1 MRIHPKILL
10 TSLPLMIDLCEER
23 EEKTR
28 MKTKTQASKPRASS
42 KTEPTAAKKTRR
54 HPESSAQLTL
64 TGLKFTRRLA
74 FGGSLLKSSHA
85 KEARPLSSKKAL
97 HIVLRSDWATG
108 PRSFLKFERII
119 QNTLLKLGRR
129 HGVRVYRVANAGNHL
144 HLLVRFTQ
152 RRGLQ
157 NFLRASTGLI
167 ARKVLGAER
176 GRAMKWDSYLA
187 PGRSL
192 ESSSPAANAA
202 RGSNAKRN
210 SGSTPHHAPHSSP
223 RPKPLIPAGQS
234 FWSQR
239 PFTRIV
245 SWGKDFDSTL
255 SYLKLNTLESFGFL
269 KRRFVEALPTHQ
281 IRARLIT
288 ELSTALGYG

>member
-1 MRIHPKILL
+1 
-10 TSLPLMIDLCEER
+10 MIDLCADR
-23 EEKTR
+23 EAKTR

-176 GRAMKWDSYLA
+176 G
-187 PGRSL
+187 
-192 ESSSPAANAA
+192 
-202 RGSNAKRN
+202 
-210 SGSTPHHAPHSSP
+210 SP
-223 RPKPLIPAGQS
+223 RKSTLIPAGQS

-269 KRRFVEALPTHQ
+269 KRRFVEALPTHK
-281 IRARLIT
+281 IRARLIA